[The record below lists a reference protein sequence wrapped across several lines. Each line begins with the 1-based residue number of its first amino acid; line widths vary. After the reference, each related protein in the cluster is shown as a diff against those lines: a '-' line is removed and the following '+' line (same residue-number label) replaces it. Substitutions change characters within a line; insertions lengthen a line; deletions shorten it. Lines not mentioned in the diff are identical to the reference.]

1 MVFQSW
7 TPSFHK
13 TFKASTI
20 NDVRY
25 LWWHPKFQRLQGTF
39 CWTSLQFSHSVKS
52 DSLHNPMDC
61 SMPGFH
67 VHDQL
72 LELAQTH
79 IHRVSD
85 VIQPSHSVSP
95 PSPPAFSLSQHQG
108 LFQFI
113 IWRLLD
119 NHRQVWLR
127 LLWGHCCFLLGPSA
141 HKILFVPS
149 KSLFPQSYGS
159 SVIKRHWPSK
169 SNSLGVLSPFT
180 RSPGWEI
187 CVGPRIFATMKELL
201 CKIVFQFVGP
211 QLSVSMVRLM
221 VLVTASCTMF

>member
-1 MVFQSW
+1 MA
-7 TPSFHK
+7 TSFK
-13 TFKASTI
+13 RTYASTLQI
-20 NDVRY
+20 LGLLYSVLLT
-25 LWWHPKFQRLQGTF
+25 LWQATVG
-39 CWTSLQFSHSVKS
+39 
-52 DSLHNPMDC
+52 LH
-61 SMPGFH
+61 
-67 VHDQL
+67 
-72 LELAQTH
+72 
-79 IHRVSD
+79 
-85 VIQPSHSVSP
+85 
-95 PSPPAFSLSQHQG
+95 
-108 LFQFI
+108 LF
-113 IWRLLD
+113 WRLLD
-119 NHRQVWLR
+119 THRQVWLH

-187 CVGPRIFATMKELL
+187 CVGPRIFATMKQLL

-211 QLSVSMVRLM
+211 QLSVSMVGLM